1 MKLWACQYLQKTEKP
16 RFRRA
21 WGGVSAELLAR
32 IASLEQEVQQL
43 KKSKATADS
52 FGLAKISDAT
62 DVTER
67 DNGLVLSA
75 WQNNAAN
82 SGSIR
87 SDIKNIQTSLQ
98 FGTNSYRYVEH
109 FRTEDNYYVY
119 DPGYIEAKNGV
130 AYVHI
135 NYVIVKEPIIGYDAR
150 VPLIINVPSPE
161 QSIWSVSGRPHLGSE
176 IEILIEKET
185 NCLYIFGG
193 VKDGG
198 YRINFSYPIAW

>member
-1 MKLWACQYLQKTEKP
+1 M
-16 RFRRA
+16 
-21 WGGVSAELLAR
+21 
-32 IASLEQEVQQL
+32 QQL
-43 KKSKATADS
+43 KQSKGTPDA
-52 FGLAKISDAT
+52 FGLVKISDAT

-82 SGSIR
+82 NGSIR
-87 SDIKNIQTSLQ
+87 SDIKNTQAEIQ
-98 FGTNSYRYVEH
+98 FGRNSYRYIEH
-109 FRTEDNYYVY
+109 FENEYNYYVY
-119 DPGYIEAKNGV
+119 DPGYTEARNGV

-150 VPLIINVPSPE
+150 VPLITNVPSPE
-161 QSIWSVSGRPHLGSE
+161 QSIWSVSGRPNLGSE

-185 NCLYIFGG
+185 NSLYIFGG
-193 VKDGG
+193 VKDNG